1 MNVHTECLMLAVLAL
16 GSLRTFAGVL
26 GQNSLG
32 VEELPLAMMGL
43 QRSQGL
49 PLISVKTT
57 PPPTPPCTSQFL
69 LYAPFSLSLTQFLLG
84 FMQYLK
90 IHDDLFKAGPIILK

>member
-1 MNVHTECLMLAVLAL
+1 MNVHTEYLMLAVLAL

-57 PPPTPPCTSQFL
+57 PPPPHHVL
-69 LYAPFSLSLTQFLLG
+69 LNSSSMPLS
-84 FMQYLK
+84 
-90 IHDDLFKAGPIILK
+90 PSP